1 MNFGTRAINVE
12 LWGPIMNKTICAA
25 LACGLLFALS
35 FLAEPAY
42 SANRWNID
50 TTSLAKLETS
60 EVATIQRLLRRL
72 GHLEDADMTRKP
84 DERTVAA
91 LVVHL
96 TQINFSQQATGTA
109 IIRSLFRTAWVQEG
123 WGAKKVA
130 GQDLVVDPE
139 EVRAAQSA
147 LHDLGYAP
155 GPIDGV
161 FGPATFSGVEIF
173 QEDNE
178 MNVTGLLTRNTE
190 QSILRRKANSSE
202 ATQDVVRVLNW
213 PDYIDPDV
221 LIEFEKETKIKV
233 MHEVFESSDE
243 TAALLMVGS
252 SQYDV
257 MVQTDL
263 KMKELVDD
271 GQALMRIDRG
281 KLPNAKNLDEL
292 ALTYTAVLDPE
303 NKHSLPYMW
312 GTVGISVN
320 ETKVNQISPNVDM
333 SSMSLFLDPAI
344 AARLSKCGLAFV
356 DEPGDVIPLMIAHF
370 GGDLLNIKPE
380 DIEKVNQAISQVAQY
395 INVVSADRIIDD
407 IAEGK
412 YCVAIG
418 YSGDVFL
425 ARDTAAESGAGTI
438 SYHVPSTGSVLWF
451 DRFVIPKNARNVD
464 AAYKFINFLMKPKIA
479 AANTNYLQYASPNVA
494 ATQFVEPE
502 IRNDPGVYPP
512 ADVMKKL
519 VVLYTDDTDEQTKAY
534 SRIWSQ
540 MRRE

>member
-1 MNFGTRAINVE
+1 ME
-12 LWGPIMNKTICAA
+12 LWGPIMTRNTCAA
-25 LACGLLFALS
+25 LACGLLLMLSAFAT
-35 FLAEPAY
+35 PAT
-42 SANRWNID
+42 ANRWNID
-50 TTSLAKLETS
+50 TASLAQLETS
-60 EVATIQRLLRRL
+60 EIATIQRLLRRL
-72 GHLEDADMTRKP
+72 GHLGDDDMTRNA
-84 DERTVAA
+84 DERTVNA

-96 TQINFSQQATGTA
+96 TQINFSQQATGDA
-109 IIRSLFRTAWVQEG
+109 IIRSLFRTAWVKEG

-147 LHDLGYAP
+147 LHELGYAP
-155 GPIDGV
+155 GPVDGI

-190 QSILRRKANSSE
+190 QSILRRKAMMGD
-202 ATQDVVRVLNW
+202 TPQDVVRVLNW

-221 LIEFEKETKIKV
+221 LIQFEKETKIKV
-233 MHEVFESSDE
+233 VHEVFESSDE

-271 GQALMRIDRG
+271 GKALMKIDRAMV
-281 KLPNAKNLDEL
+281 PNSKNLDEL

-312 GTVGISVN
+312 GTVGIAVN
-320 ETKVNQISPNVDM
+320 ETKVNAIQPNLDM
-333 SSMSLFLDPAI
+333 DSMSLFLDPKI
-344 AARLSKCGLAFV
+344 ASRLAQCGLAFV

-370 GGDLLNIKPE
+370 GGDLLDIKPE
-380 DIEKVNQAISQVAQY
+380 DIQKVDQAVAQVAEH
-395 INVVSADRIIDD
+395 ITVVSADRIIDD

-438 SYHVPSTGSVLWF
+438 SYHVPTTGSVLWF

-464 AAYKFINFLMKPKIA
+464 AAYKFINFLMKPKVA

-494 ATQFVEPE
+494 ATEFVEPE

-519 VVLYTDDTDEQTKAY
+519 VVLYTDDTDEQTRAY
-534 SRIWSQ
+534 GRIWSKL
-540 MRRE
+540 RGE